1 MHVASV
7 HMETLARG
15 LNSHV
20 RDRFG
25 LSQIL
30 VVGLEPEYEVFIF
43 QFDILMYIFEKGKK
57 VCSKTRVP
65 NPWAP
70 DQYGSWSVRNQAG
83 EKAVNSR

>member
-1 MHVASV
+1 MHVALV

-15 LNSHV
+15 LSSHV

-43 QFDILMYIFEKGKK
+43 QFDILMYIFEK
-57 VCSKTRVP
+57 
-65 NPWAP
+65 
-70 DQYGSWSVRNQAG
+70 
-83 EKAVNSR
+83 